1 MCDGCVGQIVL
12 CLTAVSDGQI
22 VLALGRRLWLSPLV
36 RRRQH
41 QLYQTSATLL
51 DPSLASQLLERGF
64 GQRAPGHLDALYALC
79 QQAGLPILPQWKP
92 SGGSALG
99 TRTSDRAE

>member
-1 MCDGCVGQIVL
+1 MQV
-12 CLTAVSDGQI
+12 

-51 DPSLASQLLERGF
+51 DPSLASQLVERGF
-64 GQRAPGHLDALYALC
+64 GQRSPQHLETLYELC
-79 QQAGLPILPQWKP
+79 QRAGLPIRQQWRPAGESGPRPQRTTD
-92 SGGSALG
+92 
-99 TRTSDRAE
+99 TRRQLCPGYRVTLYNM